1 MTLQEREA
9 QACAI
14 IDAMARELRKLSL
27 YLHDNPELGLE
38 EHKQLM

>member
-14 IDAMARELRKLSL
+14 IDNMARELRKLSL
-27 YLHDNPELGLE
+27 YLR
-38 EHKQLM
+38 